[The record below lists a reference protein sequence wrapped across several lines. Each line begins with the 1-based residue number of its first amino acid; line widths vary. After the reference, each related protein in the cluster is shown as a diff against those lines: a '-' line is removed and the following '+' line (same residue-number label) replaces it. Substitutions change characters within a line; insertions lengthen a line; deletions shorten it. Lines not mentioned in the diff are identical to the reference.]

1 MRFAGW
7 VCLTCLNCSI
17 FSGLGF
23 ISGLYLPQNPSRP
36 GGGKFPKPK
45 RDRRLLSTGCETWQS
60 KKKGK
65 PKAFNLLN
73 LGHAIIPGQSLLL
86 SVSDFCHA
94 HTFTFFSSNGNLN
107 YFCVCVCV
115 LITKREAKRSFH
127 RFIVLGLSQNRWENC
142 CWLLLF
148 SAHTYECEA
157 PLQEASHIPAA
168 SMKTD
173 CLYILLN
180 IAENLWI

>member
-60 KKKGK
+60 KKKVK
-65 PKAFNLLN
+65 PKAFNLQN
-73 LGHAIIPGQSLLL
+73 LGHAIIPGHSSLAIGLWFLSCTHIHILL
-86 SVSDFCHA
+86 FKWELEL
-94 HTFTFFSSNGNLN
+94 FLW
-107 YFCVCVCV
+107 VCVCV
-115 LITKREAKRSFH
+115 LIIKREARRCFH
-127 RFIVLGLSQNRWENC
+127 RFIALGLGQNRRENC
-142 CWLLLF
+142 CWPLLF

-173 CLYILLN
+173 CLYILHG
-180 IAENLWI
+180 